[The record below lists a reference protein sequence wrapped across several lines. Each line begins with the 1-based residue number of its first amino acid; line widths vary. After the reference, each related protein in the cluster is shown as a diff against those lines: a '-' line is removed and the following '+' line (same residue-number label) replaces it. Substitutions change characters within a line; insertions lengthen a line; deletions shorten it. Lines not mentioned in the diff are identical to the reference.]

1 MREKTHNGGSFNE
14 IELEVNTMA
23 VLRCEGIE
31 QAVVRLLMCEGDK
44 VTGSFSST
52 SDLIAK

>member
-1 MREKTHNGGSFNE
+1 MT
-14 IELEVNTMA
+14 
-23 VLRCEGIE
+23 VLRRKGIE

-44 VTGSFSST
+44 VTGSLSSI